1 MTLPELTR
9 RLEELERRLEVK
21 ENALNEA
28 LKEIEELRGKQIRPG
43 RVLKDTI
50 EPVVYEYLFDYC
62 YDKKTGEK
70 CKADDERMNKNFR
83 NLFQNVM
90 MACGY
95 TYAAV
100 NSRDGAYYAKVQPVN
115 DIPESEYSMFCTLMQ
130 DITAL
135 MYTFKANRK
144 CKEENNEKIR
154 NVQEN
159 NH

>member
-28 LKEIEELRGKQIRPG
+28 LKEIDELKSKSSRPG
-43 RVLKDTI
+43 RVLKDAI

-62 YDKKTGEK
+62 YDKKTGER
-70 CKADDERMNKNFR
+70 CKADGERMNRNFH

-100 NSRDGAYYAKVQPVN
+100 NSRDGVYYAKVQPVK
-115 DIPESEYSMFCTLMQ
+115 DIPDADYPEFCKLMRNITDLMFAFVTEKKESEQPWT
-130 DITAL
+130 
-135 MYTFKANRK
+135 
-144 CKEENNEKIR
+144 
-154 NVQEN
+154 
-159 NH
+159 